1 MNTNDSDARYLS
13 MTLEQV
19 EALSD
24 EELQE
29 YRYAFNRQE
38 RDKELAAKE
47 AYAERRLAKSL
58 GFDENGEEL
67 DLLGA
72 DFGKIDRVTSEKSLS
87 ESRAKL
93 QQYYAEEAEKERQQ
107 QAGQAAREFL
117 EATPAYVACPENMA
131 AFEKYLNDN
140 KLDVR
145 SVDDLTAVY
154 STLRAQ
160 NALVLDP
167 EVVRQEK
174 LMAMQARLV
183 AQALRESKSAE
194 ANEIDNLS
202 LDEIATRVR
211 QHEAKERDLLL
222 RRSGL
227 SVK

>member
-1 MNTNDSDARYLS
+1 MNTNESDTRYLS

-29 YRYAFNRQE
+29 YQYAYNRAE
-38 RDKELAAKE
+38 REKELAAQNN
-47 AYAERRLAKSL
+47 YAERRLAKSL
-58 GFDENGEEL
+58 GFQDEDGEL

-72 DFGKIDRVTSEKSLS
+72 DFHKIDHAELARSTED
-87 ESRAKL
+87 SRAKL

-117 EATPAYVACPENMA
+117 ETNPAYVACPQNMA
-131 AFEKYLNDN
+131 AFEQYLNEN

-145 SVDDLTAVY
+145 SVDDLNAVY
-154 STLRAQ
+154 SALRKQ

-174 LMAMQARLV
+174 LMAMQARMV
-183 AQALRESKSAE
+183 AQALRESREAE
-194 ANEIDNLS
+194 AGEIQNLS
-202 LDEIATRVR
+202 SDEIASRVR
-211 QHEAKERDLLL
+211 VHEAKEHELLL

>member
-1 MNTNDSDARYLS
+1 MNTNESDTRYLS

-29 YRYAFNRQE
+29 YQYAYNRAE
-38 RDKELAAKE
+38 REKELAAQNN
-47 AYAERRLAKSL
+47 YAERRLAKSL
-58 GFDENGEEL
+58 GFQDEDGEL

-72 DFGKIDRVTSEKSLS
+72 DYHKIDHAELARSTED
-87 ESRAKL
+87 SRAKL

-117 EATPAYVACPENMA
+117 EANPAYVACPQNMA
-131 AFEKYLNDN
+131 AFEQYLNEN

-145 SVDDLTAVY
+145 SVDDLNAVY
-154 STLRAQ
+154 SALRKQ

-174 LMAMQARLV
+174 LMAMQARMV
-183 AQALRESKSAE
+183 AQALRESREAE
-194 ANEIDNLS
+194 AGEIQNLS
-202 LDEIATRVR
+202 SDEIASRVR
-211 QHEAKERDLLL
+211 VHEAKEHELLL

>member
-1 MNTNDSDARYLS
+1 MNTNESDTRYLS

-29 YRYAFNRQE
+29 YQYAYNRAE
-38 RDKELAAKE
+38 REKELAAQNN
-47 AYAERRLAKSL
+47 YAERRLAKSL
-58 GFDENGEEL
+58 GFQDEDGEL

-72 DFGKIDRVTSEKSLS
+72 DFHKIDHAELARSTED
-87 ESRAKL
+87 SRAKL

-117 EATPAYVACPENMA
+117 ETNPAYVACPQNMA
-131 AFEKYLNDN
+131 AFEQYLNEN

-145 SVDDLTAVY
+145 SVDDLNAVY
-154 STLRAQ
+154 SALRKQ

-174 LMAMQARLV
+174 LMAMQARMV
-183 AQALRESKSAE
+183 AQALRESREAE
-194 ANEIDNLS
+194 AGEIQNLS
-202 LDEIATRVR
+202 SDEIANRVR
-211 QHEAKERDLLL
+211 VHEHKERELLL

>member
-1 MNTNDSDARYLS
+1 MNTNESDARYLS

-19 EALSD
+19 EALPD
-24 EELQE
+24 DELQE
-29 YRYAFNRQE
+29 YQYAYNRAE
-38 RDKELAAKE
+38 REKELAAQNN
-47 AYAERRLAKSL
+47 YAERRLAKSL
-58 GFDENGEEL
+58 GFQDEDGEL

-72 DFGKIDRVTSEKSLS
+72 DFHKIDHAELARSTED
-87 ESRAKL
+87 SRAKL

-117 EATPAYVACPENMA
+117 ETNPAYVACPQNMA
-131 AFEKYLNDN
+131 AFEQYLNEN

-145 SVDDLTAVY
+145 SVDDLNAVY
-154 STLRAQ
+154 SALRKQ

-174 LMAMQARLV
+174 LMAMQARMV
-183 AQALRESKSAE
+183 AQALRESREAE
-194 ANEIDNLS
+194 AGEIQNLS
-202 LDEIATRVR
+202 SDEIASRVR
-211 QHEAKERDLLL
+211 VHEAKEHELLL